1 MNKLWVFGDSFSEPF
16 SKSTNRVFWKAKYI
30 QWKGYTPKCY
40 GEVIADTLKLK
51 HTNLAIGG
59 ADNYTILDSIINV
72 LHNISTEDIIIIGWS
87 DTGRCRVVDKNN
99 TFTTIKAR
107 DLDSENKSKI
117 KTYSLVDL
125 TNETLIELITN
136 RSNSIYIH
144 ELNNYIKLINFS
156 FPNNKIIHWS
166 PFYLDEKGLNTTF
179 TSPTRYERVLIETNG
194 LVYDYHY
201 SDTGHLEI
209 AKNIINAINNY
220 ETPKFKTNLL

>member
-16 SKSTNRVFWKAKYI
+16 SKINKNFWKRPYQ

-59 ADNYTILDSIINV
+59 ADNYTILDSIIDV
-72 LHNISTEDIIIIGWS
+72 LHNINTEDIIIIGWS
-87 DTGRCRVVDKNN
+87 DISRCRVVNINN

-107 DLDSENKSKI
+107 DFESENKSKI

-125 TNETLIELITN
+125 KNETLIELIIN
-136 RSNSIYIH
+136 RDNSVYIN

-166 PFYLDEKGLNTTF
+166 PFFLDTKGLNTTF
-179 TSPTRYERVLIETNG
+179 KPPTIRYESVATETNKFIN
-194 LVYDYHY
+194 DYHY
-201 SDTGHLEI
+201 SEGGHLEI

-220 ETPKFKTNLL
+220 KTDKFKINLL